1 MSLVKDTDPKTIHQ
15 SAEAIRRSW
24 ERCAA
29 SGLRPDERRPEE
41 RSRTAALSD
50 RLEAN
55 ARLVTYAQPIMEH
68 LHQQIARSSSTI
80 LLADDSGTILRSVG
94 DADFLERAAR
104 IALKPGYSWSEAA
117 MGTNAIGTA
126 LAEQRPVAVI
136 GEEHY
141 LDRNNFLT
149 CVATPIHAP
158 TGGVLGILDVS
169 TSARLTQVHAQ
180 ALLQT
185 TAEIIENRLIETVAD
200 AAVVIRFH
208 HQPEAL
214 ASPLEGLAVFDEG
227 GAFLACNRRAERLLG
242 LSDTRILRP
251 PFWEIFETRWNA
263 LLEHALQSSAHP
275 TTLRSHLGREFV
287 ACVLVSNLQRVRNIA
302 GSRDSRPAHP
312 ARPLPTLDDLDLG
325 DKALTYAIRRARRIL
340 GRDIPLL
347 VQGET
352 GTGKEVFA
360 QAFHQSGPRRNGP
373 FVAINCAAIPANLI
387 EAELFGY
394 TPGAYTSARSEGA
407 KGKLREAHGGTL
419 FLDEIGDMP
428 LKLQAVLLRV
438 LESRRVTPLGGGSEE
453 AIDLSLVCAS
463 HRSLKAL
470 CERGE
475 FRPDLYFRL
484 SAMSLSLPALRER
497 SDIEALA
504 RRLLHDESPGRPIR
518 LSASSLDLI
527 RRHPWPGNIRQLRN
541 ALRLAAAMLA
551 PDEDT
556 LTPEHLPQELTDDPE
571 LTSPAP
577 AAQSLRAA
585 EGRLVGDTVARH
597 KGNISAAA
605 RELGITRTTLYRKL
619 RQHAAP

>member
-1 MSLVKDTDPKTIHQ
+1 MVKDIDPHSITLPLD
-15 SAEAIRRSW
+15 AIRRSW

-29 SGLRPDERRPEE
+29 SGLRTDEALPDTRNQ
-41 RSRTAALSD
+41 RTSLSD

-80 LLADDSGTILRSVG
+80 LLADDSGVILRSVG
-94 DADFLERAAR
+94 DQDFLERAAR
-104 IALKPGYSWSEAA
+104 ISLKPGHSWSEAV

-136 GEEHY
+136 GAEHY
-141 LDRNNFLT
+141 LDRNKFLT
-149 CVATPIHAP
+149 CIATPIHAP

-169 TSARLTQVHAQ
+169 SSVCMTQIHAQ

-185 TAEIIENRLIETVAD
+185 TAEIIENRLIETVND

-214 ASPLEGLAVFDEG
+214 GSPLEGLAVFDEAG
-227 GAFLACNRRAERLLG
+227 GLLACNRRAERLLG
-242 LSDTRILRP
+242 IADTQLTRP
-251 PFWEIFETRWNA
+251 PFWNIFETRWNA
-263 LLEHALQSSAHP
+263 VLDHALQSSVRP
-275 TTLRSHLGREFV
+275 TKLRCHRGREFV
-287 ACVLVSNLQRVRNIA
+287 AHVLVSNLQRVRPA
-302 GSRDSRPAHP
+302 GAKE
-312 ARPLPTLDDLDLG
+312 ARPTPRPRAPHTLDDLDLG
-325 DKALTYAIRRARRIL
+325 DKAVTHAVRRARRIL
-340 GRDIPLL
+340 GLDIPLL

-360 QAFHQSGPRRNGP
+360 QAFHHSGPRRDGP
-373 FVAINCAAIPANLI
+373 FVAINCAAIPATLI

-394 TPGAYTSARSEGA
+394 TAGAYTGARGDGA
-407 KGKLREAHGGTL
+407 RGKLREANGGTL

-438 LESRRVTPLGGGSEE
+438 LETRRVTPLGGGPEE
-453 AIDLSLVCAS
+453 EIDLSLVCAS
-463 HRSLKAL
+463 HRSLKTL
-470 CERGE
+470 CENGD

-497 SDIEALA
+497 SDVESMA
-504 RRLLHDESPGRPIR
+504 RRILQEESPNRPVR
-518 LSASSLDLI
+518 LSASTLDLI
-527 RRHPWPGNIRQLRN
+527 RRHPWPGNIRQLKN
-541 ALRLAAAMLA
+541 ALRLATAMLG

-556 LTPEHLPQELTDDPE
+556 LTPDHLPQDLLDDPD
-571 LTSPAP
+571 TPAP
-577 AAQSLRAA
+577 LPPSQSLRAA
-585 EGRLVGDTVARH
+585 EIRLVEDTVARH
-597 KGNISAAA
+597 NGNISAAA

-619 RQHAAP
+619 RQMSSL

>member
-1 MSLVKDTDPKTIHQ
+1 MKDTDPNATPL
-15 SAEAIRRSW
+15 SPEAIRRSW

-29 SGLRPDERRPEE
+29 SGLRPDERQPED
-41 RSRTAALSD
+41 RSHPARLSD

-80 LLADDSGTILRSVG
+80 LLADDTGTILRSVG
-94 DADFLERAAR
+94 DSDFIERAAR
-104 IALKPGYSWSEAA
+104 VALKPGHSWSEAV

-126 LAEQRPVAVI
+126 LAEQRAVAVI
-136 GEEHY
+136 GDEHY
-141 LDRNNFLT
+141 LDRNKFLT
-149 CVATPIHAP
+149 CIATPIHAP

-185 TAEIIENRLIETVAD
+185 TAEIIENRLIETVTD
-200 AAVVIRFH
+200 AAVVIHFH

-214 ASPLEGLAVFDEG
+214 ASPLEGLAVFDEAG
-227 GAFLACNRRAERLLG
+227 NFLACNRRAERLLG
-242 LSDTRILRP
+242 IADTRFTRP
-251 PFWEIFETRWNA
+251 PFWDIFETRWNT
-263 LLEHALQSSAHP
+263 LLDHALQSSARP
-275 TTLRSHLGREFV
+275 TTLRSHLAREFV
-287 ACVLVSNLQRVRNIA
+287 AHVRVSNLQRLRTA
-302 GSRDSRPAHP
+302 TASRESTVKPR
-312 ARPLPTLDDLDLG
+312 ARDLPTLDDLDLG
-325 DKALTYAIRRARRIL
+325 DKTVSHAIRRARRIL
-340 GRDIPLL
+340 GLDIPLL

-360 QAFHQSGPRRNGP
+360 QAFHHSGPRRNGP
-373 FVAINCAAIPANLI
+373 FVAINCAAIPATLI

-407 KGKLREAHGGTL
+407 RGKLREAHGGTL

-438 LESRRVTPLGGGSEE
+438 LETRRVTPLGGGPEE
-453 AIDLSLVCAS
+453 SIDLSLVCAS

-497 SDIEALA
+497 GDIEALA

-556 LTPEHLPQELTDDPE
+556 LTPAHLPQELTDDPD
-571 LTSPAP
+571 LPPAGP

-585 EGRLVGDTVARH
+585 ESRLVGDTVARH

-619 RQHAAP
+619 RQQAAP